1 MQKVT
6 GSNLYKRLISLII
19 LIVLLALAI
28 PGVYTYFFILP
39 DLLEDRYYKIME
51 NNVNFLAKTINRF
64 LEIGKKD
71 IVNLAGMPE
80 LKSMSSPEE
89 MLDRLEFFVNTSYI
103 ATGAIITDN
112 KGFIKL
118 SYSLDHGRRVFHETI
133 DLGYRDYVQQALKTG
148 QPYISELLI
157 SQQRHL
163 PMIFISAPIMRDG
176 NPVGVVALTINLWSK
191 DNLFFNLF
199 QDYKDN
205 RRGNFY
211 VIDKSG
217 VLIYHMDADQLGKK
231 LDNPPAMELMKGHGG
246 LLKGFSNDING
257 SHDKMTAA
265 YQIVPVTG
273 WGVIHE
279 ISDKEIFSVYTKSL
293 RIALFTT
300 LALALMGLI
309 MSIYMV
315 KKIFTPINQL
325 TIATEKVA
333 SGDLEQRLQSHAQGD
348 FADLINN
355 FNKMTDS
362 LKEQRQSLEKLSLE
376 DHLTGVANRRYFDS
390 SFHMELDRS
399 LRLKHPISL
408 VLLDIDNFKNLNDYF
423 GHLEGDKVLKKL
435 GYVLRENSR
444 FSDLVARYG
453 GEEFA
458 IVLPEVPPQQAALVA
473 EKLRGKIQGILLNSR
488 KGDIRVTASFGV
500 TGFEPEKHL
509 DEKEVSKAQIDFIAN
524 KLLKET
530 DMALYEAKRQ
540 GKNRVVVFG
549 KH

>member
-1 MQKVT
+1 
-6 GSNLYKRLISLII
+6 
-19 LIVLLALAI
+19 
-28 PGVYTYFFILP
+28 
-39 DLLEDRYYKIME
+39 
-51 NNVNFLAKTINRF
+51 
-64 LEIGKKD
+64 
-71 IVNLAGMPE
+71 
-80 LKSMSSPEE
+80 
-89 MLDRLEFFVNTSYI
+89 
-103 ATGAIITDN
+103 
-112 KGFIKL
+112 
-118 SYSLDHGRRVFHETI
+118 
-133 DLGYRDYVQQALKTG
+133 
-148 QPYISELLI
+148 
-157 SQQRHL
+157 
-163 PMIFISAPIMRDG
+163 
-176 NPVGVVALTINLWSK
+176 
-191 DNLFFNLF
+191 
-199 QDYKDN
+199 
-205 RRGNFY
+205 
-211 VIDKSG
+211 
-217 VLIYHMDADQLGKK
+217 
-231 LDNPPAMELMKGHGG
+231 
-246 LLKGFSNDING
+246 
-257 SHDKMTAA
+257 MTAA

>member
-1 MQKVT
+1 
-6 GSNLYKRLISLII
+6 
-19 LIVLLALAI
+19 
-28 PGVYTYFFILP
+28 
-39 DLLEDRYYKIME
+39 
-51 NNVNFLAKTINRF
+51 
-64 LEIGKKD
+64 
-71 IVNLAGMPE
+71 
-80 LKSMSSPEE
+80 
-89 MLDRLEFFVNTSYI
+89 
-103 ATGAIITDN
+103 
-112 KGFIKL
+112 
-118 SYSLDHGRRVFHETI
+118 
-133 DLGYRDYVQQALKTG
+133 
-148 QPYISELLI
+148 
-157 SQQRHL
+157 
-163 PMIFISAPIMRDG
+163 
-176 NPVGVVALTINLWSK
+176 
-191 DNLFFNLF
+191 
-199 QDYKDN
+199 
-205 RRGNFY
+205 
-211 VIDKSG
+211 
-217 VLIYHMDADQLGKK
+217 
-231 LDNPPAMELMKGHGG
+231 
-246 LLKGFSNDING
+246 
-257 SHDKMTAA
+257 
-265 YQIVPVTG
+265 
-273 WGVIHE
+273 
-279 ISDKEIFSVYTKSL
+279 
-293 RIALFTT
+293 
-300 LALALMGLI
+300 
-309 MSIYMV
+309 
-315 KKIFTPINQL
+315 
-325 TIATEKVA
+325 
-333 SGDLEQRLQSHAQGD
+333 
-348 FADLINN
+348 
-355 FNKMTDS
+355 MTDS